1 MRVSLRVTVTN
12 RNVRELLAL
21 FDLSEREGI
30 PRVCVYHLVCAGRGE
45 KLLRFDLKHEERRK
59 MIEYVFERTIESYVK
74 GNKLEVLT
82 VDNHTAAAYLQMC
95 PDKNMPDQSLR
106 IRSLQ

>member
-30 PRVCVYHLVCAGRGE
+30 PRVCVYHLVYAGRGE
-45 KLLRFDLKHEERRK
+45 KLLRFDLKHE
-59 MIEYVFERTIESYVK
+59 
-74 GNKLEVLT
+74 
-82 VDNHTAAAYLQMC
+82 
-95 PDKNMPDQSLR
+95 
-106 IRSLQ
+106 